1 MGNFISL
8 ISLLLIAAGGFLLIY
23 LIIDFFEYLKKYH
36 KFVWQD
42 LCYERPF
49 GIPQEDFFFYPIKPN
64 KFIPFL
70 LAGDDSDETSMSGY
84 KKRIKI
90 SFIGLIA
97 VILVNLFI
105 YLIRLI
111 F

>member
-1 MGNFISL
+1 MGNLISL
-8 ISLLLIAAGGFLLIY
+8 LSLLLIAASGFLTICLV
-23 LIIDFFEYLKKYH
+23 IDFFEYLKKYH
-36 KFVWQD
+36 KFLWQD
-42 LCYERPF
+42 LCFERPF

-70 LAGDDSDETSMSGY
+70 LSEEDSDENSMSGY
-84 KKRIKI
+84 KKRIKF

-97 VILVNLFI
+97 VVLINVFI
-105 YLIRLI
+105 YFIRLV